1 MRPGTN
7 RLLMLLIGTA
17 LAGCASQTERSS
29 SGAGAQDT
37 VEYERVGGTS
47 NAVTK
52 EELERRAAAK
62 AAAEAQAAQPAAAPQ
77 PEYEPKKEAVQY
89 IDRPLEETPAPV
101 TAAAPAPAPAPT
113 KSAADEALPD
123 FPITKYEIEEE
134 QPDEVEDLG
143 TQPDETASA
152 ESLEEDGAA
161 RESAIGEP
169 TVEPD
174 EPEVAEEVEDLGTQA
189 DESDS
194 GQSLEEES
202 AAVESTIGEPTM
214 EPDEPEVAEEVEDL
228 GTQADE
234 SGTANYPADQLAQ
247 TDRGIGEPTTYADE
261 PVKQAPTS
269 SIISVNFEAEP
280 LFSFDKA
287 VIRKDQRKSLDEFVA
302 GLKGVTYDEITAVG
316 HADRLGSDAYNQK
329 LSERRANAVKAYLVS
344 RGVPAS
350 KIRAEGRSESE
361 PVTGDDCKGSRGKV
375 LISCLQPD
383 RRVDVSANGS
393 KSN

>member
-1 MRPGTN
+1 MRPGIN

-17 LAGCASQTERSS
+17 LAGCANQTERSS
-29 SGAGAQDT
+29 SGAGAQES

-47 NAVTK
+47 NVVTR

-77 PEYEPKKEAVQY
+77 PEYEPKKEEVQY

-101 TAAAPAPAPAPT
+101 TSAAPAPAPT

-123 FPITKYEIEEE
+123 FPVTKYEIEEA
-134 QPDEVEDLG
+134 QSDEVEDLG

-152 ESLEEDGAA
+152 ESLEEGGAA
-161 RESAIGEP
+161 RESTIGEP

-174 EPEVAEEVEDLGTQA
+174 EPEVAEEVEDLGTQP
-189 DESDS
+189 DESTA
-194 GQSLEEES
+194 GQSLEEEG
-202 AAVESTIGEPTM
+202 AVGESSIGEPTI

-228 GTQADE
+228 GTQADQ
-234 SGTANYPADQLAQ
+234 SGTASHPADQLAQ
-247 TDRGIGEPTTYADE
+247 RDRGIGEPTTYADE
-261 PVKQAPTS
+261 PVKQAAARS
-269 SIISVNFEAEP
+269 VVSVNFEAEP

-302 GLKGVTYDEITAVG
+302 GLKGVDYDEITAVG
-316 HADRLGSDAYNQK
+316 HADKLGSDAYNQK

-350 KIRAEGRSESE
+350 KIRADGRGESE
-361 PVTGDDCKGSRGKV
+361 PVTGDDCKGTRGKA

-383 RRVDVSANGS
+383 RRVDVSANGN

>member
-17 LAGCASQTERSS
+17 LAGCANQTERSS
-29 SGAGAQDT
+29 SGAGAQDS

-47 NAVTK
+47 NVVTR

-62 AAAEAQAAQPAAAPQ
+62 AAAEAQPAAAPQ
-77 PEYEPKKEAVQY
+77 PEYEPKKEEVQY

-101 TAAAPAPAPAPT
+101 TSAAPAPAPAPT
-113 KSAADEALPD
+113 KSAADEPLPD
-123 FPITKYEIEEE
+123 FPITKYEIDEA

-152 ESLEEDGAA
+152 ESLEEGGAA
-161 RESAIGEP
+161 RESSIGEP

-174 EPEVAEEVEDLGTQA
+174 EPEVAEEVEDLGTQS
-189 DESDS
+189 DESAS
-194 GQSLEEES
+194 GQSLEAES
-202 AAVESTIGEPTM
+202 AARESSIGEPTI
-214 EPDEPEVAEEVEDL
+214 EPDEPEAAEEVADL
-228 GTQADE
+228 GTQADP
-234 SGTANYPADQLAQ
+234 SGTTSYPADQLAQ
-247 TDRGIGEPTTYADE
+247 RDRGIGEPTTYADE
-261 PVKQAPTS
+261 PVKQAAARS
-269 SIISVNFEAEP
+269 VVSVNFEAEP

-302 GLKGVTYDEITAVG
+302 GLKGVDYDEITAVG
-316 HADRLGSDAYNQK
+316 HADKLGSDAYNQK

-350 KIRAEGRSESE
+350 KIRADGRGESE
-361 PVTGDDCKGSRGKV
+361 PVTGDDCKGTRGKA

>member
-1 MRPGTN
+1 MRPKTN

-47 NAVTK
+47 NVVTK

-62 AAAEAQAAQPAAAPQ
+62 AAAQAAQPAAAPQ
-77 PEYEPKKEAVQY
+77 PEYEPKKEEVQY
-89 IDRPLEETPAPV
+89 IDRPLEETAAPV
-101 TAAAPAPAPAPT
+101 TTAAPA
-113 KSAADEALPD
+113 
-123 FPITKYEIEEE
+123 
-134 QPDEVEDLG
+134 DEVEDLG
-143 TQPDETASA
+143 TQPDESVSA

-161 RESAIGEP
+161 RESTIGEP
-169 TVEPD
+169 TMEPD
-174 EPEVAEEVEDLGTQA
+174 EPEVAEEIEDLGTQP
-189 DESDS
+189 DESAT
-194 GQSLEEES
+194 GQSLEEET
-202 AAVESTIGEPTM
+202 AARESTIGEPTM

-228 GTQADE
+228 GTQADL
-234 SGTANYPADQLAQ
+234 SGTASYPADQLAQ
-247 TDRGIGEPTTYADE
+247 RDRGISEPTTYADE
-261 PVKQAPTS
+261 PVKQAATS
-269 SIISVNFEAEP
+269 STVSVSFEAEP

-287 VIRKDQRKSLDEFVA
+287 VIRNDQRKSLDEFVA
-302 GLKGVTYDEITAVG
+302 GLKGVTYDEITIAG
-316 HADRLGSDAYNQK
+316 HADRLGSDAYNQN

-350 KIRAEGRSESE
+350 KIRAEGRGESE
-361 PVTGDDCKGSRGKV
+361 PVTGDDCKGSRGKA

>member
-37 VEYERVGGTS
+37 LEYERVGGTS
-47 NAVTK
+47 NVVTK

-62 AAAEAQAAQPAAAPQ
+62 AAAEAQAAQPVAAPK
-77 PEYEPKKEAVQY
+77 PEYEPKKEEVQY

-101 TAAAPAPAPAPT
+101 TSAAPAPAPAPT

-123 FPITKYEIEEE
+123 FPITKYEIEEA
-134 QPDEVEDLG
+134 PADEVEDLG
-143 TQPDETASA
+143 TQPDESASA
-152 ESLEEDGAA
+152 ESLNEGGAA
-161 RESAIGEP
+161 R
-169 TVEPD
+169 
-174 EPEVAEEVEDLGTQA
+174 
-189 DESDS
+189 
-194 GQSLEEES
+194 
-202 AAVESTIGEPTM
+202 ESTIGEPTM

-228 GTQADE
+228 GTQADQ
-234 SGTANYPADQLAQ
+234 SGTASYPADQLAQ
-247 TDRGIGEPTTYADE
+247 RDRGISEPTTYADE
-261 PVKQAPTS
+261 PVKQAATS
-269 SIISVNFEAEP
+269 STVSVNFEAEP

-302 GLKGVTYDEITAVG
+302 GLKGVTYDEITITG
-316 HADRLGSDAYNQK
+316 HADRLGSDAYNQN

-350 KIRAEGRSESE
+350 KIRAEGRGESK
-361 PVTGDDCKGSRGKV
+361 PVTGDDCKGSRGKA

>member
-1 MRPGTN
+1 MRPGIN

-17 LAGCASQTERSS
+17 LAGCANQTERSS
-29 SGAGAQDT
+29 SGAGAQES

-47 NAVTK
+47 NVVTR

-77 PEYEPKKEAVQY
+77 PEYEPKKEEVQY

-101 TAAAPAPAPAPT
+101 TSAAPAPAPT

-123 FPITKYEIEEE
+123 FPVTKYEIEEA
-134 QPDEVEDLG
+134 QSDEVEDLG

-152 ESLEEDGAA
+152 ESLEEGGAA
-161 RESAIGEP
+161 RESTIGEP

-189 DESDS
+189 D
-194 GQSLEEES
+194 Q
-202 AAVESTIGEPTM
+202 
-214 EPDEPEVAEEVEDL
+214 
-228 GTQADE
+228 
-234 SGTANYPADQLAQ
+234 SGTASHPADQLAQ
-247 TDRGIGEPTTYADE
+247 RDRGIGEPTTYADE
-261 PVKQAPTS
+261 PVKQAAARS
-269 SIISVNFEAEP
+269 VVSVNFEAEP

-302 GLKGVTYDEITAVG
+302 GLKGVDYDEITAVG
-316 HADRLGSDAYNQK
+316 HADKLGSDAYNQK

-350 KIRAEGRSESE
+350 KIRADGRGESE
-361 PVTGDDCKGSRGKV
+361 PVTGDDCKGTRGKA

-383 RRVDVSANGS
+383 RRVDVSANGN

>member
-37 VEYERVGGTS
+37 IEYERVGGTS

-77 PEYEPKKEAVQY
+77 PEYEPKKEEVQY

-101 TAAAPAPAPAPT
+101 TSAAPAPAPAPT
-113 KSAADEALPD
+113 KSAADEPLPD
-123 FPITKYEIEEE
+123 FPVTKYEIEEA
-134 QPDEVEDLG
+134 PADEVEDLG
-143 TQPDETASA
+143 TQPDASASA
-152 ESLEEDGAA
+152 ESLEEGGAA
-161 RESAIGEP
+161 R
-169 TVEPD
+169 
-174 EPEVAEEVEDLGTQA
+174 
-189 DESDS
+189 
-194 GQSLEEES
+194 
-202 AAVESTIGEPTM
+202 ESTIGEPTM

-228 GTQADE
+228 GTQADQ
-234 SGTANYPADQLAQ
+234 SGTASYPADQLAQ
-247 TDRGIGEPTTYADE
+247 RDRGISEPTTYADE
-261 PVKQAPTS
+261 PVKQAAPSGTV
-269 SIISVNFEAEP
+269 SVNFEAEP

-287 VIRKDQRKSLDEFVA
+287 VIRNDQRKSLDEFVA
-302 GLKGVTYDEITAVG
+302 GLKGVTYDEITIAG

-350 KIRAEGRSESE
+350 KIRAEGRGESE
-361 PVTGDDCKGSRGKV
+361 PVTGDDCKGSRGKA